1 MHMPIDL
8 RGTTA
13 IITGGGRG
21 LGLAIARDLAS
32 NGAGIGLLDVLPDVT
47 ATAAAVAAEFS
58 VPAAGIISDV
68 RDASAVE
75 AAFGAVQERIG
86 VATTLVTAA
95 GITIW
100 GESAKVTPDDWQRV
114 LDINLNGTFFAC
126 QSFANRLHSAQ
137 AVDASLRGSIILIS
151 SMSARIVN
159 VPQFQASY
167 HASKAAVSMLAKSL
181 GVEWAA
187 SGIRVNAVEP
197 GYMLSDMTREFIDA
211 NPDLA
216 GQWRELIPA
225 GRMGEPA
232 DLVGLVRFLAS
243 TESGY
248 LTAQSVVLDGGYTA
262 I

>member
-1 MHMPIDL
+1 MPNDL
-8 RGTTA
+8 RGTSA
-13 IITGGGRG
+13 VITGGGRG
-21 LGLAIARDLAS
+21 LGLAIARDLAAQ
-32 NGAGIGLLDVLPDVT
+32 GAGIALLDVLPEVAT
-47 ATAAAVAAEFS
+47 TAAAVSNEFG
-58 VPAAGIISDV
+58 VPAIGIITDV

-75 AAFGAVQERIG
+75 AAFDASGQQLG

-100 GESAKVTPDDWQRV
+100 GESADVTPDDWQRV
-114 LDINLNGTFFAC
+114 LDVNLNGTFFAC
-126 QSFANRLHSAQ
+126 QSFARRVHAAQ
-137 AVDASLRGSIILIS
+137 AANAGLLGSAILIS

-159 VPQFQASY
+159 IPQFQASY

-181 GVEWAA
+181 GVEWAPT
-187 SGIRVNAVEP
+187 GIRVNAVEP
-197 GYMLSDMTREFIDA
+197 GYMLSDMTREFMDA

-216 GQWRELIPA
+216 GQWRSLIPA
-225 GRMGEPA
+225 GRMGQPA

-248 LTAQSVVLDGGYTA
+248 LTAQSIVLDGGYTA